1 MLLTSIPPL
10 TEAVGPT
17 DSIESCIT
25 QYATFSIPHD
35 GKRVFDVTK
44 SYASKYCTKMRLQ
57 TLFFPNLSLPFI
69 SQKRFSVNFYN
80 LKVAK
85 KISIFFK

>member
-35 GKRVFDVTK
+35 GKRIFVFIITEFAQV
-44 SYASKYCTKMRLQ
+44 L
-57 TLFFPNLSLPFI
+57 
-69 SQKRFSVNFYN
+69 
-80 LKVAK
+80 
-85 KISIFFK
+85 